1 MIRAMMTAASGMKAQ
16 QAQVDTIANNIANAN
31 TAGFKKSELG
41 FRALLYQTVREPG
54 ATTAQGQRDPTG
66 LQFGTG
72 TEVSGSTKIFQQGE
86 MEPTP
91 NPLGI
96 AIQGDGFFQVRLP
109 NGELRFSRDGGF
121 HRDVDGSLVTAEGYF
136 LEPRIQ
142 IPNDAVAVSFGED
155 GTVSAQLASSP
166 TPAQLGQIP
175 LFRFPNAGG
184 LKASGGNL
192 YSETGGSGQAIQGTP
207 GRDGAGTLK
216 QGFRE
221 RSNVQVVDELVGL
234 ILAQRNYEVSSRA
247 IRVGDEML
255 QQTNQ
260 LIR

>member
-31 TAGFKKSELG
+31 TAGFKKSELS

-54 ATTAQGQRDPTG
+54 AETAQGQRDPTG

-91 NPLGI
+91 NPLGVAI
-96 AIQGDGFFQVRLP
+96 AGDGFFQVRMP
-109 NGELRFSRDGGF
+109 DGSLRYSRDGGF
-121 HRDVDGSLVTAEGYF
+121 HRDADGSMVTSEGYY
-136 LEPRIQ
+136 LDPRIQ
-142 IPNDAVAVSFGED
+142 IPDDALSVSMGED
-155 GTVSAQLASSP
+155 GIVTAQLSSAT
-166 TPAQLGQIP
+166 TPVQLGQIT
-175 LFRFPNAGG
+175 LYRFPNAGG
-184 LKASGGNL
+184 LKAVGGN
-192 YSETGGSGQAIQGTP
+192 YYQETAGSGQPIQATP

-216 QGFRE
+216 QGYRE

>member
-41 FRALLYQTVREPG
+41 FRALYYQTVREPG
-54 ATTAQGQRDPTG
+54 AVTAQGQRDPTG

-72 TEVSGSTKIFQQGE
+72 TEISGSTKIFQQGE
-86 MEPTP
+86 LEATP

-96 AIQGDGFFQVRLP
+96 AIQGDGFFQVRLA
-109 NGELRFSRDGGF
+109 NGDLRYSRDGGF
-121 HRDVDGSLVTAEGYF
+121 HRDVDGALVTAEGYF
-136 LEPRIQ
+136 LEPRLQ
-142 IPNDAVAVSFGED
+142 IPDDAIAVAVGED
-155 GTVSAQLASSP
+155 GTVTVQQSNTTTP
-166 TPAQLGQIP
+166 TQVGQIT
-175 LFRFPNAGG
+175 LYRFPNPGG
-184 LKASGGNL
+184 LKAVGGNF
-192 YSETGGSGQAIQGTP
+192 YAETAGSGQPIQTIA

-216 QGFRE
+216 QGYRE
-221 RSNVQVVDELVGL
+221 RSNVQVVDELIGL

-247 IRVGDEML
+247 IKVGDEML

>member
-41 FRALLYQTVREPG
+41 FRALFYQTVREPG
-54 ATTAQGQRDPTG
+54 AVTGQGQRDPTG

-86 MEPTP
+86 LEPTP

-96 AIQGDGFFQVRLP
+96 AIQGDGFFQVRLAS
-109 NGELRFSRDGGF
+109 GELRFTRDGGF
-121 HRDVDGSLVTAEGYF
+121 HRDVDGSLVSAEGYF

-142 IPNDAVAVSFGED
+142 VPSDAVAVAIGED
-155 GTVSAQLASSP
+155 GTVSAQLATAT
-166 TPAQLGQIP
+166 TPVQVGQIS
-175 LFRFPNAGG
+175 LYRFPNPGG
-184 LKASGGNL
+184 LKAVGGNF
-192 YSETGGSGQAIQGTP
+192 YAETGGSGQPLQSVA
-207 GRDGAGTLK
+207 GRDGTGILK

-221 RSNVQVVDELVGL
+221 RSNVQVVDELIGL

-247 IRVGDEML
+247 IKVGDEML

>member
-31 TAGFKKSELG
+31 TAGFKKSQLG
-41 FRALLYQTVREPG
+41 FRALFYQTVREPG
-54 ATTAQGQRDPTG
+54 AIRGQGLHDPTG

-72 TEVSGSTKIFQQGE
+72 TEISGSSKIFEQGE
-86 MEPTP
+86 LDATS
-91 NPLGI
+91 NPLGV

-109 NGELRFSRDGGF
+109 SGDLRYTRDGNF
-121 HRDVDGSLVTAEGYF
+121 NRDADGSLVTSEGYY
-136 LEPRIQ
+136 LEPRVTL
-142 IPNDAVAVSFGED
+142 PTTALSVSIGED
-155 GTVSAQLASSP
+155 GTVAVQLPTSP
-166 TPAQLGQIP
+166 TPQQVTQIP
-175 LFRFPNAGG
+175 VFRFPNAGG
-184 LKASGGNL
+184 LKAVGGNF
-192 YSETGGSGQAIQGTP
+192 YQETAGSGQPIQAIA
-207 GRDGAGTLK
+207 GRDGAGIFK
-216 QGFRE
+216 QGFEE

-247 IRVGDEML
+247 IQVGDEML

>member
-31 TAGFKKSELG
+31 SAGFKKSELG
-41 FRALLYQTVREPG
+41 FRALFYQTVREPG
-54 ATTAQGQRDPTG
+54 AVTGQGQRDPTG

-72 TEVSGSTKIFQQGE
+72 TEISGSTKIFQQGE
-86 MEPTP
+86 LESTP
-91 NPLGI
+91 NPLNL
-96 AIQGDGFFQVRLP
+96 AIQGDGFFKIRLGS
-109 NGELRFSRDGGF
+109 GEIRYTRDGGF

-136 LEPRIQ
+136 LEPRLT
-142 IPNDAVAVSFGED
+142 IPDDAIAVAIAED
-155 GTVSAQLASSP
+155 GIVTVQLSSTP
-166 TPAQLGQIP
+166 TPTQIGQIP
-175 LFRFPNAGG
+175 LQRFPNPGG
-184 LKASGGNL
+184 LKAVGGNF
-192 YSETGGSGQAIQGTP
+192 YTETGGSGQPIEGFA

-216 QGFRE
+216 QGYRE
-221 RSNVQVVDELVGL
+221 RSNVQVVDELIGL

-247 IRVGDEML
+247 IKVGDEML

>member
-41 FRALLYQTVREPG
+41 FRALFYQTMREPG
-54 ATTAQGQRDPTG
+54 AVTGQGQRDPTG

-86 MEPTP
+86 LETTP

-96 AIQGDGFFQVRLP
+96 AIQGDGFFQVQLP
-109 NGELRFSRDGGF
+109 SGELRYTRDGGF

-136 LEPRIQ
+136 LQPRLQ
-142 IPNDAVAVSFGED
+142 IPSDALAVAVGED
-155 GTVSAQLASSP
+155 GTVTVQLQSATAPVQIGQLAVY
-166 TPAQLGQIP
+166 
-175 LFRFPNAGG
+175 RFPNPGG
-184 LKASGGNL
+184 LKAAGGNY
-192 YSETGGSGQAIQGTP
+192 YSETGASGASIQGIA
-207 GRDGAGTLK
+207 GRDGTGILK

-221 RSNVQVVDELVGL
+221 RSNVAVVDELIGL

-247 IRVGDEML
+247 IKVGDEML

>member
-31 TAGFKKSELG
+31 TSGFKKTQLG

-54 ATTAQGQRDPTG
+54 AIKGQGQRDPTG

-72 TEVSGSTKIFQQGE
+72 TEISGSTKIFDQGVLE
-86 MEPTP
+86 ASS
-91 NPLGI
+91 NPLGV
-96 AIQGDGFFQVRLP
+96 AIQGDGFFQVKLP
-109 NGELRFSRDGGF
+109 SGDLRYTRDGNF
-121 HRDVDGSLVTAEGYF
+121 NRDVDGSLVTSEGYF

-142 IPNDAVAVSFGED
+142 IPTTAVSASIGED
-155 GTVSAQLASSP
+155 GTVSALLPTSSTP
-166 TPAQLGQIP
+166 TQVGQIP
-175 LFRFPNAGG
+175 VYRFPNAGG
-184 LKASGGNL
+184 LKAVGGN
-192 YSETGGSGQAIQGTP
+192 YYQETAGSGQPVQAVG

-216 QGFRE
+216 QGYDE
-221 RSNVQVVDELVGL
+221 QSNVQVVDELVAL

-247 IRVGDEML
+247 IQVGDEML
-255 QQTNQ
+255 QETNQ

>member
-41 FRALLYQTVREPG
+41 FRALFYQTIREPG
-54 ATTAQGQRDPTG
+54 AVTGQGQRDPTG

-86 MEPTP
+86 LETTS

-109 NGELRFSRDGGF
+109 SGELRFTRDGSF

-136 LEPRIQ
+136 LEPRVQ
-142 IPNDAVAVSFGED
+142 IPSDALAVAMGED
-155 GTVSAQLASSP
+155 GTVTVQLQSTTAPVQIGQLAV
-166 TPAQLGQIP
+166 
-175 LFRFPNAGG
+175 FRFPNPGG
-184 LKASGGNL
+184 LKSAGGN
-192 YSETGGSGQAIQGTP
+192 YYVETGATGAPIQGIA
-207 GRDGAGTLK
+207 GRDGTGILK
-216 QGFRE
+216 QGFQE
-221 RSNVQVVDELVGL
+221 RSNVAVVDELIGL

-247 IRVGDEML
+247 IKVGDEML
-255 QQTNQ
+255 QTTNQ

>member
-16 QAQVDTIANNIANAN
+16 QSQVDTIANNIANAN
-31 TAGFKKSELG
+31 TAGFKKSELS

-54 ATTAQGQRDPTG
+54 AVTGQGQRDPTG

-86 MEPTP
+86 LEPTP
-91 NPLGI
+91 NPLES
-96 AIQGDGFFQVRLP
+96 AIHGEGFFQVRMAG
-109 NGELRFSRDGGF
+109 GELRYTRDGGF

-136 LEPRIQ
+136 LEPRVQ
-142 IPNDAVAVSFGED
+142 IPDNALAVSIGED
-155 GTVSAQLASSP
+155 GTVSAQLAS
-166 TPAQLGQIP
+166 TPAPVQLGQIT
-175 LFRFPNAGG
+175 LYRFPNPGG
-184 LKASGGNL
+184 LKAVGGNF
-192 YSETGGSGQAIQGTP
+192 YAETGGSGQPIQGTP
-207 GRDGAGTLK
+207 GRDGTGALK
-216 QGFRE
+216 QGYRE

-247 IRVGDEML
+247 IRAGDEML

>member
-1 MIRAMMTAASGMKAQ
+1 MIRAMLSAASGMKAQ
-16 QAQVDTIANNIANAN
+16 QSQVDTIANNIANAN
-31 TAGFKKSELG
+31 TVGFKKSELG

-54 ATTAQGQRDPTG
+54 AITAQGQRDPTG

-86 MEPTP
+86 LEGTP

-109 NGELRFSRDGGF
+109 SGELRFTRDGGF

-142 IPNDAVAVSFGED
+142 IPDDAVAVSFGED
-155 GTVSAQLASSP
+155 GTVSAQLASTPQP
-166 TPAQLGQIP
+166 TQLGTITTY
-175 LFRFPNAGG
+175 RFPNPGG
-184 LKASGGNL
+184 LKATGGNL
-192 YSETGGSGQAIQGTP
+192 YGETGGSGQAIQSTP
-207 GRDGAGTLK
+207 GQDGAGTLR
-216 QGFRE
+216 QGYRE

-247 IRVGDEML
+247 IKVGDEML

>member
-41 FRALLYQTVREPG
+41 FRALFYQTVREPG
-54 ATTAQGQRDPTG
+54 AVTGQGQRDPTG

-72 TEVSGSTKIFQQGE
+72 TEISGSTKIFQQGE
-86 MEPTP
+86 LESTP

-96 AIQGDGFFQVRLP
+96 AIQGEGFFQVRL
-109 NGELRFSRDGGF
+109 GSGDLRYTRDGSF
-121 HRDVDGSLVTAEGYF
+121 HRDVDGSLVTAEGYY

-142 IPNDAVAVSFGED
+142 IPDDTLAVAVGED
-155 GTVSAQLASSP
+155 GTVTVQLATATEP
-166 TPAQLGQIP
+166 TQVGQIV
-175 LFRFPNAGG
+175 LHRFPNPGG
-184 LKASGGNL
+184 LKAVGGNF
-192 YSETGGSGQAIQGTP
+192 YGETAGSGQPIQAVA
-207 GRDGAGTLK
+207 GRDGAGMLK

-221 RSNVQVVDELVGL
+221 RSNVHVVDELIGL

-247 IRVGDEML
+247 IKVGDEML

>member
-16 QAQVDTIANNIANAN
+16 QSQVDTIANNIANAN
-31 TAGFKKSELG
+31 TVGFKKSELG

-54 ATTAQGQRDPTG
+54 AITGQGQRDPTG

-86 MEPTP
+86 LEPTP
-91 NPLGI
+91 NPLGV
-96 AIQGDGFFQVRLP
+96 AIQGEGFFQVRMSG
-109 NGELRFSRDGGF
+109 GELRYTRDGGF
-121 HRDVDGSLVTAEGYF
+121 HRDLDGSLVTSEGYF

-142 IPNDAVAVSFGED
+142 LPSDALAISVGED
-155 GTVSAQLASSP
+155 GTVTAQLST
-166 TPAQLGQIP
+166 TPAPVQVGQIA
-175 LFRFPNAGG
+175 LFRFPNDGG
-184 LKASGGNL
+184 LKAVGGNF
-192 YSETGGSGQAIQGTP
+192 YAETGGSGQPIQGIP
-207 GRDGAGTLK
+207 GRDGTGSLK

-247 IRVGDEML
+247 IKVSDEML

>member
-31 TAGFKKSELG
+31 TVGFKKSELG
-41 FRALLYQTVREPG
+41 FRALFYQTVREPG
-54 ATTAQGQRDPTG
+54 AVTGQGQRDPTG

-86 MEPTP
+86 LEPTP
-91 NPLGI
+91 NPLGV
-96 AIQGDGFFQVRLP
+96 AIQGDGFFQVRLA
-109 NGELRFSRDGGF
+109 NGELRYTRDGGF
-121 HRDVDGSLVTAEGYF
+121 NRDVTGSLVSSEGYF

-142 IPNDAVAVSFGED
+142 IPSDAVAVSIGED
-155 GTVSAQLASSP
+155 GTVSAQLASSA
-166 TPAQLGQIP
+166 TPVQVGQISVY
-175 LFRFPNAGG
+175 RFPNSGG
-184 LKASGGNL
+184 LKAVGGNF
-192 YSETGGSGQAIQGTP
+192 YAETGGSGQPIQSVA
-207 GRDGAGTLK
+207 GRDGTGIMK

-221 RSNVQVVDELVGL
+221 RSNVQVVDELIGL

-247 IRVGDEML
+247 IKVGDEML
-255 QQTNQ
+255 QTTNQ